1 MAENKS
7 DKFPVNKQVLSV
19 YAIAL
24 SHPAK
29 VAILELLSEKG
40 SMTCGEITER
50 LPLAQASVSQHL
62 KKLKMSGLIVRT
74 KDGLKSIYSLEPT
87 NIEQMRTLLYEM
99 MNKLTNPL

>member
-7 DKFPVNKQVLSV
+7 DKFSVNKQMLSV
-19 YAIAL
+19 YAQAL

-29 VAILELLSEKG
+29 VAILELLSEKE

-62 KKLKMSGLIVRT
+62 KKLKLSGLIIRN
-74 KDGLKSIYSLEPT
+74 KDGLKSIYSLEST
-87 NIEQMRTLLYEM
+87 NIDQMRTLLYEV